1 MVQPSSFADLR
12 IAYSP
17 LPGQYANR
25 RALVFALCGVSSF
38 YAGALLLFLLCVLV
52 RSMVEQRLRRT
63 DAVVRLSVALGR
75 RSAGAGRLVLER
87 CE

>member
-1 MVQPSSFADLR
+1 MPERLG
-12 IAYSP
+12 IA
-17 LPGQYANR
+17 LGI
-25 RALVFALCGVSSF
+25 AL
-38 YAGALLLFLLCVLV
+38 LLLFLLCVLV